1 MDQANPTQETLKKVK
16 KFLDYAATHPDAIIT
31 YRKSDMILAGDSDAS
46 YLSKRGARSRA
57 GGHLFMSSNTP
68 IPPNNGAVLK
78 IAQIIQAVM
87 LSAAEAEIGALFI
100 NAREAVPARK
110 TLQEMG
116 HSQKRTP
123 IQTDHTTALGV
134 VNSNI
139 QSRKTKAMDMRWYWL
154 RCRDSQGQFR
164 YFWRP
169 GPTNK
174 GDYLS

>member
-1 MDQANPTQETLKKVK
+1 
-16 KFLDYAATHPDAIIT
+16 
-31 YRKSDMILAGDSDAS
+31 
-46 YLSKRGARSRA
+46 
-57 GGHLFMSSNTP
+57 MSSDTP
-68 IPPNNGAVLK
+68 IPPNNGAVLT
-78 IAQIIQAVM
+78 IAQLIQAVM
-87 LSAAEAEIGALFI
+87 SSAAEAEIGALFI

-116 HSQKRTP
+116 HSQGRTP
-123 IQTDHTTALGV
+123 IQTDNTTALGV

-139 QSRKTKAMDMRWYWL
+139 QPRKTKAMDMRWHWL

-174 GDYLS
+174 GDYWTKHHCATHHQNERPTFLTPAEIVQALRAKQNKKPHVY